1 MNGMPSVSTL
11 LKVYKIG
18 DIVDIKADGSVHAG
32 MPHKYYHGRTG
43 RVFNVTNRSL
53 GVVVSKPVRNRIEKK
68 KICIRAEHVRHSSC
82 RQDFLDRVKRND
94 TTRRECKKNGTAVPD
109 LKRKP
114 VGQDQPTSSGLRT
127 TSPPS
132 SNPFLTNS
140 SFNLAMRGGRFAGAW
155 TSGNSMLRGFED
167 CRERSVIFPP
177 EDSGKN
183 VSRRLRLKN
192 IPICYFEFH
201 VENHILYHNI

>member
-1 MNGMPSVSTL
+1 MRTNLSKMTNSKGYRRGTRYMFRRPFRKNGMPSVSTL

-109 LKRKP
+109 LKRSP
-114 VGQDQPTSSGLRT
+114 SAQGPPTLSGPRT
-127 TSPPS
+127 TSPRSSSPS
-132 SNPFLTNS
+132 LTGSSSKHSRLDGWKIGVPLSSSWNKSFILISNT
-140 SFNLAMRGGRFAGAW
+140 
-155 TSGNSMLRGFED
+155 
-167 CRERSVIFPP
+167 
-177 EDSGKN
+177 
-183 VSRRLRLKN
+183 
-192 IPICYFEFH
+192 
-201 VENHILYHNI
+201 